1 MERVKVV
8 ASKIDE
14 KHIYYECPY
23 CYTIQGGRVV
33 KTCFKGNGG
42 FYKSAKSTIHK
53 HGSGGNLENRVEY
66 RQVDN
71 CLVNKGEIEIH
82 ITDDTK
88 KPVLPVLMNKKNYK
102 GNDDNAFIVNFS

>member
-33 KTCFKGNGG
+33 KTCFKGNGKKK
-42 FYKSAKSTIHK
+42 KSAKSTIHK